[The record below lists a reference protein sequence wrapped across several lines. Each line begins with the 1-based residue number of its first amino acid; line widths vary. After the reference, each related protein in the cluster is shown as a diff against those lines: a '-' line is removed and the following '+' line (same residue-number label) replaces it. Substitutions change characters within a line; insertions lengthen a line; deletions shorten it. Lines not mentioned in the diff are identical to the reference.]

1 MWGRLTDWVQL
12 RGRTPRNESPRTLRV
27 RGRPT
32 RDSRAD
38 RSAAQHDPAR
48 GLVSCNPELAGLPSK
63 VRNAGLLVGSS
74 EEFRIASQ
82 GQQREESSSEKELQ
96 PGVFGDDRHKAR
108 EPSTFRAPNI
118 LGPVNLENMA
128 AAGRGREVET
138 IAQGVEPRK
147 VWSVVHQSISELL
160 LPTKQRIKLSP
171 NARAVDSEV
180 DAVQRI
186 RLRLQPRLACFEI
199 LETNSR
205 HARVRDQCG
214 DVDTSPVKSSGGLD
228 TLGSLV
234 RLDVM
239 TGLASDFRV
248 G

>member
-1 MWGRLTDWVQL
+1 
-12 RGRTPRNESPRTLRV
+12 
-27 RGRPT
+27 
-32 RDSRAD
+32 
-38 RSAAQHDPAR
+38 
-48 GLVSCNPELAGLPSK
+48 
-63 VRNAGLLVGSS
+63 
-74 EEFRIASQ
+74 
-82 GQQREESSSEKELQ
+82 
-96 PGVFGDDRHKAR
+96 
-108 EPSTFRAPNI
+108 
-118 LGPVNLENMA
+118 
-128 AAGRGREVET
+128 
-138 IAQGVEPRK
+138 
-147 VWSVVHQSISELL
+147 